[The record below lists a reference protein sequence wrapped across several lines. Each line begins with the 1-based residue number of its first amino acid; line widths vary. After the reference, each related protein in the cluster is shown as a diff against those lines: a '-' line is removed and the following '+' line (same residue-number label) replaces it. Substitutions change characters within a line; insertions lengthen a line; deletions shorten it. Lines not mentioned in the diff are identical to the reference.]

1 MAAVE
6 SMLAQAGW
14 YYERWHF
21 QRLDDGS
28 VRVRASVD
36 TSTEEILI
44 PPAHW
49 ASIVASVSWAGRTP
63 DRQARAVRFH
73 GEPDESKETE
83 DADG

>member
-6 SMLAQAGW
+6 SMPAQDGW

-49 ASIVASVSWAGRTP
+49 ASIVASVSGAGRTA
-63 DRQARAVRFH
+63 DRHERALRFH
-73 GEPDESKETE
+73 GQELDETG